1 MDSMT
6 VLTFISQPFKIEK
19 VQINKVDVGS
29 HKFGLVGAEG
39 ASRWYM
45 YNRHGVIFETQ
56 LNILFLSTPLCD

>member
-29 HKFGLVGAEG
+29 HKFRLLSHTIEIMIRMFF
-39 ASRWYM
+39 S
-45 YNRHGVIFETQ
+45 YNM
-56 LNILFLSTPLCD
+56 